1 MDGRA
6 GPANWRGRYSC
17 VSDWLQRLAH
27 GVARFGSS
35 GAFAPFMK
43 RRSCGVMRVIA
54 ISPRCQ
60 RHSRLNEWLEDLDR
74 FHGAMPLPERV
85 RIGLMSVAL
94 LSATGRCVP
103 LGDMFLIGTRDV
115 RFLVDQKGDTGADSR
130 ARSVSSRTRRRARSG
145 YSYRLTVSGESE
157 IPSKPSP

>member
-17 VSDWLQRLAH
+17 VSDWLQRSAH

-43 RRSCGVMRVIA
+43 RRSCGVMCVIA

-74 FHGAMPLPERV
+74 FRGAMPLPERV

-94 LSATGRCVP
+94 PSTTGRCVP
-103 LGDMFLIGTRDV
+103 LGDMFLTGTRDV
-115 RFLVDQKGDTGADSR
+115 RFLVDLKGGAGADGQ
-130 ARSVSSRTRRRARSG
+130 AGSVSSRTRRRARSG
-145 YSYRLTVSGESE
+145 CSCCLTVARESE
-157 IPSKPSP
+157 IPSKPSQ